1 MSLNEEKIQ
10 SGLTNEELIN
20 KAITFHQAGN
30 FDKAELYYQQILKNF
45 PNHTMVLT
53 NLATL
58 ALQVGNLEYGLELI
72 EKSLDLDSS
81 QPGALNS
88 RGVMLQNLNL
98 NEEAVVSFNN
108 AIDQKPD
115 YAEAYANK
123 ANSLSVLKKFEEAQL
138 SYDLAI
144 YHRPNYAKAHFNKGK
159 SLKECGELKRA
170 ILSFD
175 LAIEFN
181 PNIEYISGEIFHI
194 KMLLCLWNNFSKS
207 QKELK
212 NKIIKNHKVISP
224 FPLLALIDDPK
235 LQKKASEI
243 YANDNFPES
252 HVLPKLK
259 RYQKHSKIRLGYF
272 SADFKMHPVATLTAE
287 LYETHDRSKFEIHAF
302 SFGPNTND
310 EMNLRIRAGVNH
322 FHEIRTMSDKE
333 IALLARSLE
342 IDIAVDLGGYTA
354 DSRTGIFAMRAAP
367 IQVNYLGYPGTMG
380 AKYMDYIIA
389 DQTLIPKDQRKY
401 YTEKVVYLP
410 DSYQANMNKLN
421 VSKNLFSRKDL
432 GLPTAGFVYCCFN
445 NEFKI
450 TPDIFNI
457 WMKILK
463 SVESSV
469 LWLFEKNEDSTKNL
483 KREAMKNGISKNRL
497 IFAKKMPLELHL
509 RRIQQADLFL
519 DTLPYNAH
527 TTSSDALRMGLPV
540 ITCIGSSFASRV
552 AASLL
557 DAVKLPELITTNLN
571 EYQSLSIE
579 LAKNPIKLKAIKDK
593 LAINVHKST
602 LFDAQL
608 FTKNLEYAYE
618 KMCDS

>member
-1 MSLNEEKIQ
+1 K
-10 SGLTNEELIN
+10 
-20 KAITFHQAGN
+20 
-30 FDKAELYYQQILKNF
+30 
-45 PNHTMVLT
+45 HT
-53 NLATL
+53 
-58 ALQVGNLEYGLELI
+58 
-72 EKSLDLDSS
+72 
-81 QPGALNS
+81 
-88 RGVMLQNLNL
+88 
-98 NEEAVVSFNN
+98 
-108 AIDQKPD
+108 
-115 YAEAYANK
+115 
-123 ANSLSVLKKFEEAQL
+123 
-138 SYDLAI
+138 
-144 YHRPNYAKAHFNKGK
+144 
-159 SLKECGELKRA
+159 
-170 ILSFD
+170 
-175 LAIEFN
+175 
-181 PNIEYISGEIFHI
+181 
-194 KMLLCLWNNFSKS
+194 
-207 QKELK
+207 
-212 NKIIKNHKVISP
+212 
-224 FPLLALIDDPK
+224 
-235 LQKKASEI
+235 
-243 YANDNFPES
+243 
-252 HVLPKLK
+252 
-259 RYQKHSKIRLGYF
+259 KIRVGYF

-287 LYETHDRSKFEIHAF
+287 LYETHDRAQFEIHAF
-302 SFGPNTND
+302 SFGPDTND
-310 EMNLRIRAGVNH
+310 EMNLRIKAGVDH
-322 FHEIRTMSDKE
+322 FHEVRSKSDQD

-342 IDIAVDLGGYTA
+342 IDIAIDLGGYTA

-421 VSKNLFSRKDL
+421 VTKNLFSRKEL

-457 WMKILK
+457 WMKILQ
-463 SVESSV
+463 SVEGSI
-469 LWLFEKNEDSTKNL
+469 LWLFEKNADSTKNL
-483 KREAMKNGISKNRL
+483 KREAMKNGISKKRL

-540 ITCIGSSFASRV
+540 ITCIGNSFASRV

-557 DAVKLPELITTNLN
+557 DAVKLPELITTTPN

-593 LAINVHKST
+593 LALNIYKST

-608 FTKNLEYAYE
+608 FTKNLEHAYE
-618 KMCDS
+618 RMCDS